1 MTYYNTCRR
10 TKTTCNLKRSEVSN
24 ALQIKRLDVGLTQA
38 QIAKKVGVSERGYR
52 KYETSATAKTK
63 SIPDVL
69 TALKIADALGVENLR
84 ELWNYKKE

>member
-1 MTYYNTCRR
+1 M
-10 TKTTCNLKRSEVSN
+10 SN

-38 QIAKKVGVSERGYR
+38 QIAKKAGVSERGYR
-52 KYETSATAKTK
+52 KYEASATAKTK

-69 TALKIADALGVENLR
+69 TALKIADALGVVNLR